1 MDTVYA
7 QDVMHRYGRNVVFTG
22 LSLSAASGQ
31 VVAITGCNG
40 SGKSTL
46 VKILAGL
53 LRPTRGTVRIETGN
67 SQYSHGSNIGLVAP
81 YVNLYEDLTLQE
93 NLRFIARLRGF
104 DLKSSYLSEIAAK
117 VGLLSAFEQVLRTY
131 STGMLQRAR
140 FAAAL
145 MHGPKVLLL
154 DEPTIGLDRSGRSL
168 CVQVVRDIQATGG
181 TVIIAS
187 NSKRDVDLA
196 SETVC
201 VEDFAPSNRR
211 AVSDVPR

>member
-1 MDTVYA
+1 MDIVSA
-7 QDVMHRYGRNVVFTG
+7 QDLMHRYGRNVVFTG

-53 LRPTRGTVRIETGN
+53 LRPTRGTVRIEADR
-67 SQYSHGSNIGLVAP
+67 SQNSHGSNIGLVAP

-93 NLRFIARLRGF
+93 NLRFIARLRGL
-104 DLKSSYLSEIAAK
+104 DLKSSNLSKTAAR

-145 MHGPKVLLL
+145 IHEPKLLLL
-154 DEPTIGLDRSGRSL
+154 DEPTIGLDRSGRDL
-168 CVQVVRDIQATGG
+168 CAQVVRGVQESGG

-187 NSKRDVDLA
+187 NSTHDTDLA
-196 SETVC
+196 SNQVC
-201 VEDFAPSNRR
+201 VEDFAPNSRH
-211 AVSDVPR
+211 AVSGAPK